1 VLVAVII
8 GGSLLGIMG
17 TIIAVPAAACLKI
30 FFEEVVL
37 PHIRGEIRR
46 RDEEAARLELQA
58 VDRVAADTQGGA
70 GNESA
75 AVKTTRPKA

>member
-1 VLVAVII
+1 
-8 GGSLLGIMG
+8 
-17 TIIAVPAAACLKI
+17 
-30 FFEEVVL
+30 VL